1 MASAWIHRMRRAL
14 QQRLAS
20 VPVLG
25 VVSCKHVNALVRLAL
40 QALLRRV
47 AAAESSPTA
56 SVAG

>member
-47 AAAESSPTA
+47 AAADP
-56 SVAG
+56 